1 MSGIDN
7 NEESVESVREKLED
21 LKVRYAFR
29 EPERGDMDN
38 PDIEWR
44 IEKPDY
50 TKANYQY
57 LKGKTQNHPE
67 GSKELQKQPWCEILQ
82 VLKNPLFTS

>member
-7 NEESVESVREKLED
+7 NEESVEAVREKLED
-21 LKVRYAFR
+21 LKARYAFR
-29 EPERGDMDN
+29 EPERGDMEN

-44 IEKPDY
+44 IERPDY

-57 LKGKTQNHPE
+57 LKGKTQNHAE
-67 GSKELQKQPWCEILQ
+67 GRYAKLQSDYCQAQ
-82 VLKNPLFTS
+82 GQSQSQSQD

>member
-21 LKVRYAFR
+21 LKARYAFR
-29 EPERGDMDN
+29 EPERGDLDN

-50 TKANYQY
+50 PKANYQY
-57 LKGKTQNHPE
+57 LKGKMQNHAE
-67 GSKELQKQPWCEILQ
+67 GEEI
-82 VLKNPLFTS
+82 VH

>member
-7 NEESVESVREKLED
+7 NEESVEAVREKLED
-21 LKVRYAFR
+21 LKARYAFR
-29 EPERGDMDN
+29 EPERGGMEN

-44 IEKPDY
+44 IEKPNY

-57 LKGKTQNHPE
+57 LKGKTQNHAE
-67 GSKELQKQPWCEILQ
+67 GMQSSNTGVCA
-82 VLKNPLFTS
+82 V

>member
-7 NEESVESVREKLED
+7 NQESTESVREKLED
-21 LKVRYAFR
+21 LKARYAFR

-50 TKANYQY
+50 IKANYQY
-57 LKGKTQNHPE
+57 LKGKTQNHAE
-67 GSKELQKQPWCEILQ
+67 GKSCEARSE
-82 VLKNPLFTS
+82 VLITCCTLKI